1 MFKLHSTLRTD
12 GDLKGTNKL
21 VFDLQMFADGEG
33 DKGDSAG
40 AGGEEDKSK
49 ETKTYS
55 KEEVDKLLQSETDKR
70 VTEAL
75 KTSRAKWEAEYQS
88 KLEKE
93 KEEVER
99 LSKLSAK
106 EKEEELR
113 KQKELELQEKENK
126 LMYREL
132 QLDTIGIL
140 SEAELPVG
148 FADFLIKDNA
158 ETTKANIDKFKTEWQ
173 KAIEKAVDE
182 KLKGKSP
189 RKNETSLGDDPI
201 KTFMDMAKEASI
213 RNK

>member
-1 MFKLHSTLRTD
+1 MFKRNSTLRALN
-12 GDLKGTNKL
+12 LKGTDELKL
-21 VFDLQMFADGEG
+21 NLQLFTDDGDGEG
-33 DKGDSAG
+33 NT
-40 AGGEEDKSK
+40 GGEEDKSK
-49 ETKTYS
+49 ETKTY
-55 KEEVDKLLQSETDKR
+55 KQDEVDKLIQSETDKR

-126 LMYREL
+126 LIYREL

-140 SEAELPVG
+140 SDAELPVG
-148 FADFLIKDNA
+148 FADFLIKENA

-182 KLKGKSP
+182 KLKGNSP